1 MEIIKGIILITGLVC
16 WALVSIGFLL
26 FSIQNLRDDRRREK
40 RERERE
46 LRDIEYHKERMK
58 QLNK

>member
-1 MEIIKGIILITGLVC
+1 MEMIKGIILIIGLVC
-16 WALVSIGFLL
+16 RALVSIGFLL

-58 QLNK
+58 QLKK

>member
-1 MEIIKGIILITGLVC
+1 MEMIKGIILIIGLVC

-40 RERERE
+40 REREKE
-46 LRDIEYHKERMK
+46 LRDIEYHNERMK
-58 QLNK
+58 QLKK